1 MKKLISML
9 IVIVLLTLPFQ
20 SVHAFDNEASRKIDF
35 CSSLSNMA
43 KEIMTLRQAGLS
55 KEDTTELLMSG
66 LGRLGLDD
74 IEEVKD
80 MTTFLIST
88 AYIYPIVPSPMNI
101 HSIEFMSEIT
111 FDNCIKELIEEKDF
125 LE

>member
-1 MKKLISML
+1 MKRPILIL
-9 IVIVLLTLPFQ
+9 IVIISLTLPFQ
-20 SVHAFDNEASRKIDF
+20 SVHAFDNDASRKIDF

-55 KEDTTELLMSG
+55 KEDTTDLLNGIGIGDMK
-66 LGRLGLDD
+66 
-74 IEEVKD
+74 ETKD

-101 HSIEFMSEIT
+101 HSIEFMGEIT
-111 FDNCIKELIEEKDF
+111 FDSCIKELIEEKDF
-125 LE
+125 L

>member
-1 MKKLISML
+1 MKRFISSII
-9 IVIVLLTLPFQ
+9 IVVLLILPFQ
-20 SVHAFDNEASRKIDF
+20 SVHASDSEASRKIDF

-66 LGRLGLDD
+66 LSRFDLDD

-88 AYIYPIVPSPMNI
+88 VYMYPIAPSPMNI
-101 HSIEFMSEIT
+101 HSIEFMGEVT

>member
-1 MKKLISML
+1 MKRLISIL
-9 IVIVLLTLPFQ
+9 IVIVSLTLPFQ

-66 LGRLGLDD
+66 LSRFDLDD

-88 AYIYPIVPSPMNI
+88 VYMYPIVPSPMNI
-101 HSIEFMSEIT
+101 HSIEFMGEII
-111 FDNCIKELIEEKDF
+111 FDNCIEELIEEKDF